1 MGSLMFIILMEAND
15 IIYYICIFLAITII
29 SLGYM
34 LFIKEK
40 KEKRVQFNEKTN
52 VREFEKEEKL

>member
-1 MGSLMFIILMEAND
+1 MFIILMEAND

-34 LFIKEK
+34 LFIKDK
-40 KEKRVQFNEKTN
+40 REKRVKFDEKIQ

>member
-1 MGSLMFIILMEAND
+1 MFIILMEAND

-34 LFIKEK
+34 LFIKDK
-40 KEKRVQFNEKTN
+40 NEKRVKFNETTQ
-52 VREFEKEEKL
+52 VRVFEKDEIYD

>member
-1 MGSLMFIILMEAND
+1 MEAND

-34 LFIKEK
+34 LFIKDK
-40 KEKRVQFNEKTN
+40 REKRVKFDEKIQ

>member
-1 MGSLMFIILMEAND
+1 MFIILMEAND

-34 LFIKEK
+34 LFIKDK
-40 KEKRVQFNEKTN
+40 REKRVQFDEKIQ

>member
-1 MGSLMFIILMEAND
+1 MFIILMEAND

-34 LFIKEK
+34 LFIKDK
-40 KEKRVQFNEKTN
+40 REKRVQFDEKIQ
-52 VREFEKEEKL
+52 VREFEKKEKL